1 MHQYKTIVQILLVLS
16 ILNPAF
22 AAPIRRETTDGTS
35 SSGVSPQNNPLPLE
49 GSVPVQDSTTEAS
62 TSTHPL
68 SATNGQVPAHDSITE
83 ASTSAHPLSA
93 TDGQVPAHDSI
104 TEASTSAHPL
114 SATVGQVPAHDS
126 ITEASTSAHPMS
138 APDSQVPAHDSTAG
152 SSAQPAMNPRPVPA
166 EDPAVIAEGSTAE
179 HWVPISHPPWYKK
192 PAVKK
197 AAIGVLSVAAVATWI
212 AEYTGLGVWLHNKL
226 KKD

>member
-1 MHQYKTIVQILLVLS
+1 MHQYRTIVQILLVLS

-104 TEASTSAHPL
+104 TEASTSAHP
-114 SATVGQVPAHDS
+114 
-126 ITEASTSAHPMS
+126 MS

-166 EDPAVIAEGSTAE
+166 EVPAVIAEGSTAE